1 MQLLYRGYFSLFLS
15 RKQRNWETTGK
26 QREKE
31 EFGKSRKQN
40 AFFLANRGNRMCLS
54 KTEQTE
60 CVLLLIMQTYIRRKN
75 RSLTADEMRKL
86 ITLRYGSPPT
96 YDAPIMSQGAI
107 SKITGV
113 G

>member
-1 MQLLYRGYFSLFLS
+1 MR
-15 RKQRNWETTGK
+15 
-26 QREKE
+26 
-31 EFGKSRKQN
+31 
-40 AFFLANRGNRMCLS
+40 LS